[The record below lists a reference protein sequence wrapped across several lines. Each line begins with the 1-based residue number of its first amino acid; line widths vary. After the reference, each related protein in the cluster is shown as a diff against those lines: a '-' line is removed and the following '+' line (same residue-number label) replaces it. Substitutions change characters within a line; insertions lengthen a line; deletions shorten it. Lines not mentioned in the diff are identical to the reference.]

1 MPGRRRPTPPRRGR
15 QRVVSRARA
24 VVEAIARALAD
35 KPDAV
40 SVTEREARGQ
50 TLVELTMAPGDMG
63 RVIGRQGRTAQAVR
77 TLANARRRTR
87 RGQGERR
94 FPGLS
99 LT

>member
-1 MPGRRRPTPPRRGR
+1 M
-15 QRVVSRARA
+15 SRACA

-50 TLVELTMAPGDMG
+50 TYVELTMAPGDMG

-77 TLANARRRTR
+77 TLANLAAEMDGAKVSVDFRD
-87 RGQGERR
+87 
-94 FPGLS
+94 
-99 LT
+99 